1 MSAVSVYRAVLLLRG
16 GWLLMES
23 FFWWWRTH
31 GGVDVDSFALFHP
44 YAFLSAQA
52 LGIATVL
59 IILAGLWFFRR
70 WARLLF
76 VLLLIIVVVYTAIRP
91 HDFTSAP
98 PWPVVAMSYFVLM
111 LNGVI
116 VAMSFLPPV
125 RDMFAIQ
132 T

>member
-1 MSAVSVYRAVLLLRG
+1 MASTRDNRRNCRLIHMLGLMSAVSVYRAVLLLRG

-31 GGVDVDSFALFHP
+31 GGVDVDSFALLHP

-76 VLLLIIVVVYTAIRP
+76 VLILI
-91 HDFTSAP
+91 
-98 PWPVVAMSYFVLM
+98 
-111 LNGVI
+111 GVI

>member
-1 MSAVSVYRAVLLLRG
+1 MRFLTNAQSSKTFTRRG
-16 GWLLMES
+16 G
-23 FFWWWRTH
+23 
-31 GGVDVDSFALFHP
+31 VDSFALLHP

-59 IILAGLWFFRR
+59 IILARLWFFQR
-70 WARLLF
+70 WARLLS
-76 VLLLIIVVVYTAIRP
+76 VLLLIIAVVYSAIRL
-91 HDFTSAP
+91 HNVMSAP
-98 PWPVVAMSYFVLM
+98 PWPVLAMSFFVLM
-111 LNGVI
+111 LNHVI